1 MKKKT
6 FQQSKAPLLLLSLL
20 CGIVLI
26 SGFFLFAIRNTD
38 FFKEKENF
46 IPKLAFYTKD
56 IGNPIHP
63 TLRTVDNQFLYWD
76 RLTNE
81 LISVTPEK
89 NASEKTVLFAATTPP
104 ETILWSNKG
113 TGFVLVS
120 ETDILAYPSPAEEP
134 VVLPFNLIQLVWSP
148 DDKKIAYQLEPS
160 EELLSDIVVLDM
172 ETKERERVATIDL
185 SDYDF
190 TSGILSLAWL
200 SDNETLLYA
209 PETTDQDVATWWR
222 MTEDSIQAPNISTV
236 WTSANL
242 LSLSPD
248 ESSLL
253 VEIPPDELNIESR
266 VYGILNIE
274 TQEITP
280 TSIDANQSLCLWET
294 ADTLLCLTERAVN
307 DRLGIEFGS
316 ISILD
321 GSYTLYGVSAD
332 LSLDNMVAGFY
343 DDKRNNFYLIPR
355 FNQMLTIIPL
365 EAIRSFE

>member
-160 EELLSDIVVLDM
+160 EELLSDI
-172 ETKERERVATIDL
+172 
-185 SDYDF
+185 
-190 TSGILSLAWL
+190 
-200 SDNETLLYA
+200 ETLLYA